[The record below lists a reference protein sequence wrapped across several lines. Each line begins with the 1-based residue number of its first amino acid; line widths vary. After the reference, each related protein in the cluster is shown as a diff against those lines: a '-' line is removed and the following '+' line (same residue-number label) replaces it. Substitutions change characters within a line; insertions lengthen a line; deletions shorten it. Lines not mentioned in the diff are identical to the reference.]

1 MMIGTTNSEE
11 LKSGVELIAENHN
24 LAKKLED
31 TERLLNA
38 ILADQAAKDRAAREE
53 EERRNAEEEARRQ
66 AELDEAIEHVERLK
80 RRDYEHDHY
89 LRIIYGRRKARPGT
103 RHEWAYHS
111 ERSAVQSASI

>member
-31 TERLLNA
+31 AERLLNA

-103 RHEWAYHS
+103 RREWAYHS

>member
-103 RHEWAYHS
+103 RHKWAYHS
-111 ERSAVQSASI
+111 ERSAVQGASI

>member
-24 LAKKLED
+24 LTKRLEE

-53 EERRNAEEEARRQ
+53 EERRNAEEKARRQ
-66 AELDEAIEHVERLK
+66 AELDEAIEHIERLK

-89 LRIIYGRRKARPGT
+89 LRIIYSRRKARPGT
-103 RHEWAYHS
+103 RHEWVYHT
-111 ERSAVQSASI
+111 RRAVVRGASL

>member
-1 MMIGTTNSEE
+1 M
-11 LKSGVELIAENHN
+11 
-24 LAKKLED
+24 
-31 TERLLNA
+31 
-38 ILADQAAKDRAAREE
+38 
-53 EERRNAEEEARRQ
+53 
-66 AELDEAIEHVERLK
+66 DEAIEHVERLK